1 MRLKAP
7 STAPGRRLAAALL
20 LATGIPAC
28 SRTAPPPPR
37 APRVHVDTVA
47 NDSLVA
53 ADARR
58 DTAPADSA
66 VERGV
71 NDSDSV
77 IVRPDSSAAAR
88 SVAASHRVPLPP
100 STPRHVLTPL
110 ADTISQYLVFFPT
123 VESWF
128 LAAARGKRPL
138 LDIGRVDTDVKDPR
152 RRAAYLDA
160 VRALAPIQPGTR
172 FRLRG
177 GWGAADATVSGYDV
191 WNGRIVATLDSL
203 QPVDS
208 LAHASGGWVATA
220 ERTDSSRAATVDSC
234 VRKDTSAAQLARVA
248 DVRDSLEQV
257 LRALPPPP
265 LPRLVNTEHAVATQV
280 VGCFGGARRIALAV
294 DLRAGNNEWIR
305 EKMVLIDTTGTV
317 QALRVDDLRFKG
329 HDLLSAL
336 DGDED
341 GTDDLAARGLAQAMG
356 GTVVLHF
363 VAPTRLQRLAGG
375 FAWES
380 R

>member
-1 MRLKAP
+1 
-7 STAPGRRLAAALL
+7 
-20 LATGIPAC
+20 
-28 SRTAPPPPR
+28 
-37 APRVHVDTVA
+37 
-47 NDSLVA
+47 
-53 ADARR
+53 
-58 DTAPADSA
+58 
-66 VERGV
+66 VE
-71 NDSDSV
+71 
-77 IVRPDSSAAAR
+77 
-88 SVAASHRVPLPP
+88 
-100 STPRHVLTPL
+100 T
-110 ADTISQYLVFFPT
+110 
-123 VESWF
+123 WF
-128 LAAARGKRPL
+128 LAAARGQRPL
-138 LDIGRVDTDVKDPR
+138 LDIGRVDTDVHDPR

-177 GWGAADATVSGYDV
+177 GWGAADATVNGYDV

-208 LAHASGGWVATA
+208 LAHASGGWLATA
-220 ERTDSSRAATVDSC
+220 ERTDSMRVARVDSC
-234 VRKDTSAAQLARVA
+234 VRQDTSAALKARVA
-248 DVRDSLEQV
+248 AVRDSLEQS

-265 LPRLVNTEHAVATQV
+265 LPRLVNTEHVVATQV
-280 VGCFGGARRIALAV
+280 VGCFGGARRLALAV

-305 EKMVLIDTTGTV
+305 ERMVLIDTTGAV
-317 QALRVDDLRFKG
+317 QTLRVDDLRFKG

-341 GTDDLAARGLAQAMG
+341 GVDEIAARGLAQAMG
-356 GTVVLHF
+356 GTVVLHL